1 MTTTMSNNN
10 ESKQVPANVPTYIL
24 GVPVYHENLY
34 RLVDQKWL
42 GGVVGGYNK
51 NNIIIKRIN
60 TEEDFEKLESMID
73 ALRTEKSEL
82 FIDPEYRPKPSNMK
96 IEDYVAEFIKN
107 KSVGTHYTFKHIYS
121 IVVYPSHFDY
131 SSPVPEGDHERFKWL
146 ERMNQRREYIII
158 PLYIILKRGK
168 TLDQMKTLSYNEDG
182 SYNVHPVKP
191 QHFYKPFLN
200 AEEEI
205 DLKNK
210 EIREKAVEVNNIS
223 S

>member
-1 MTTTMSNNN
+1 
-10 ESKQVPANVPTYIL
+10 
-24 GVPVYHENLY
+24 
-34 RLVDQKWL
+34 
-42 GGVVGGYNK
+42 
-51 NNIIIKRIN
+51 
-60 TEEDFEKLESMID
+60 
-73 ALRTEKSEL
+73 
-82 FIDPEYRPKPSNMK
+82 MK

-121 IVVYPSHFDY
+121 IVVYPFHFDY

-146 ERMNQRREYIII
+146 ELMNQRREYIII

-191 QHFYKPFLN
+191 QYFYKPFLN
-200 AEEEI
+200 AQEEI

-210 EIREKAVEVNNIS
+210 EIREKATTEEVNAL
-223 S
+223 